1 MSAGKQYAHNT
12 YRLPEPGQR
21 CTAAQRATYHAARA
35 YGFWQGMNRA
45 AAIGNASMG
54 HMAAGFVASI
64 ELAMAWAILDGRMA
78 FTATHA
84 LDESLTGGQVRQR
97 ALTAPENAGV
107 IAGAKEAARR
117 WVCTDCGDGIG
128 KGSLYVLYTMMPGC
142 EFNDGRKPY
151 RVRYCLSC
159 SDSTESR
166 IALGVH
172 AVKSFRRAE
181 ELAS

>member
-1 MSAGKQYAHNT
+1 MSTETTYGVSEHGDPTVTFTVTGSHDIFRLAYAMST
-12 YRLPEPGQR
+12 FQCDFAERGMAMFRFLSKVTR
-21 CTAAQRATYHAARA
+21 
-35 YGFWQGMNRA
+35 GFDG
-45 AAIGNASMG
+45 
-54 HMAAGFVASI
+54 
-64 ELAMAWAILDGRMA
+64 LDGSM
-78 FTATHA
+78 
-84 LDESLTGGQVRQR
+84 TGGQVRQR

-107 IAGAKEAARR
+107 VAEAVVASRR
-117 WVCTDCGDGIG
+117 WVCADCGDGIE